1 MGSLRVYGARASTA
15 SSTTFGG
22 SARGDG
28 GCAIS
33 KRRSCRHGSSI
44 PGRTILFSSKLL
56 GERIGRGAGGGR
68 GGVDS
73 LETSRV
79 ALGGVFE
86 CEVEAGCAS
95 VILECCLPG
104 TRPAAKSDAS
114 KPKCR
119 PELLFGQALL
129 ADEGSRRR
137 RSAFEMARPGASTRA
152 GSFDGAMWHRFLC

>member
-119 PELLFGQALL
+119 PELLFRQALL
-129 ADEGSRRR
+129 AARGRRGGVPP
-137 RSAFEMARPGASTRA
+137 S
-152 GSFDGAMWHRFLC
+152 